1 MIAKHETLP
10 VLQRLHQRQGDI
22 AGRDF
27 EGVLGRSQLM
37 LFRNA
42 VGVRPRTFNG
52 MFGKL
57 MRESGL
63 LQHPSGETR
72 TLYSLRHTYATEELL
87 AGTDIHTLAKQMWST
102 ASHKNNT
109 QIDAVILYR

>member
-1 MIAKHETLP
+1 L
-10 VLQRLHQRQGDI
+10 L
-22 AGRDF
+22 
-27 EGVLGRSQLM
+27 

-63 LQHPSGETR
+63 LQHPSGGTR

-87 AGTDIHTLAKQMWST
+87 AGTDIHTLSKQMGTSVRMLEAHYSKLT
-102 ASHKNNT
+102 AT
-109 QIDAVILYR
+109 MAAERLA